1 MWAGQENV
9 LHYRSLQSCT
19 VGVVHVLWQRSLHF
33 FSAHICMLQAT
44 QRTRHTTPRTTHR
57 TLSCWLHYTVHAVEC
72 ATRTPDTWAMAKY
85 AVLFEADLGRGGG
98 LSSARVSFSASA
110 QDIYLSP
117 SEWLL
122 TARVVQKCHCGT
134 SSMRKNKNKAKCLFA
149 MHDGGLLFFWR
160 GGGEIERRGTSSGCM
175 S

>member
-1 MWAGQENV
+1 MGRRGECTALPQPTIM
-9 LHYRSLQSCT
+9 YSRSSARILAT
-19 VGVVHVLWQRSLHF
+19 LTTFF
-33 FSAHICMLQAT
+33 FSAHKCMLQAT
-44 QRTRHTTPRTTHR
+44 WGARHTEHR
-57 TLSCWLHYTVHAVEC
+57 TLYCWLHYAVHAVEC

-160 GGGEIERRGTSSGCM
+160 GGGDREKRHF
-175 S
+175 